1 MTGPPDQSTRD
12 PIRERWFL
20 RTGGLLAIIGAFVA
34 GVSQVIRPTASDPV
48 HPEPYLHAIL
58 EFGLTGYVWD
68 NIGLLFG
75 WLCITLGL
83 VAFAE
88 TIRTGRQAIWAR
100 FGRAFAV
107 AGFALVTATA
117 TVSGVALTKTAEAWD
132 GATGDGASAALDV
145 FAAVWWISHA
155 LFAAVVIV
163 TFGLTMFAFG
173 LALVESDRFPSILG
187 VVTVVSG
194 PIAVGTGVLLMLEGI
209 QTQLVPLLN
218 VLFPLVVVVTLL
230 WVLVLGVVMWRNAP
244 DVDAIKTSSKS
255 SGEGIR

>member
-1 MTGPPDQSTRD
+1 MTDSPDRATTE
-12 PIRERWFL
+12 PIRDRWLL
-20 RTGGLLAIIGAFVA
+20 RTGGLLAIIGALVA

-58 EFGLTGYVWD
+58 EFGLAGYVWD

-83 VAFAE
+83 VALAG
-88 TIRTGRQAIWAR
+88 TIRTGRQALWAR
-100 FGRAFAV
+100 FGRALAV
-107 AGFALVTATA
+107 AGFALVTATT
-117 TVSGVALTKTAEAWD
+117 TVSGVALTKTAKAWD
-132 GATGDGASAALDV
+132 GATGNGASAALDV
-145 FAAVWWISHA
+145 FAAVWWIAHA

-163 TFGLTMFAFG
+163 TFGLTTFAFG

-194 PIAVGTGVLLMLEGI
+194 PVAVGTGVLLMLEGI

-230 WVLVLGVVMWRNAP
+230 WVLVLGVVMWWNAP
-244 DVDAIKTSSKS
+244 DIDSTGTSSKS
-255 SGEGIR
+255 PGEEIR